1 MDTSLAPLM
10 KPILARTPVATIDE
24 VLARLDEIAA
34 ALPAGDGVAA
44 FAKLYG
50 AVTAQVRGA
59 VGGGGAAGPFQDP
72 AWLARLDVVFANL
85 FFDALGAFCTNDA
98 RTPRAWWP
106 LFSLR
111 SNPAI
116 APLQF
121 AFAGVNAHINRDL
134 PVALVSTCREM
145 NRPLAKPTPEHADY
159 VAVNPILTAVEQ
171 KIKADYLGGALAA
184 ADHLA
189 GKLDDRLAS
198 WSLIEARAAA
208 WTHGEALWALRG
220 LPGLAAAFL
229 DSLDGLVGFAG
240 RGLLLPL

>member
-1 MDTSLAPLM
+1 
-10 KPILARTPVATIDE
+10 
-24 VLARLDEIAA
+24 
-34 ALPAGDGVAA
+34 
-44 FAKLYG
+44 
-50 AVTAQVRGA
+50 
-59 VGGGGAAGPFQDP
+59 
-72 AWLARLDVVFANL
+72 
-85 FFDALGAFCTNDA
+85 
-98 RTPRAWWP
+98 
-106 LFSLR
+106 
-111 SNPAI
+111 
-116 APLQF
+116 
-121 AFAGVNAHINRDL
+121 
-134 PVALVSTCREM
+134 M